1 MDNQCI
7 QKVYRMNTS
16 SIYKIFAGMLCW
28 MIPVV
33 SQAWW
38 HEDWEF
44 RKELIVDTS
53 VLSEVSDGVTDD
65 VQVLV
70 RLHVGNFSY
79 FMDVKENGEDIRFI
93 DGDDKTPLK
102 FHIERFDPIN
112 QMALIWVRIPNAGGI
127 SGARPVWMYYGNQE
141 AAAGA
146 DSGATYD
153 IPHALVMHFANPQD
167 IGHDATAYGNH
178 AQVNGVGPAEGVIG
192 AAASFNG
199 SGIITVPA
207 GRGLQGE
214 AETGFTLSTWFKVD
228 EIQSG
233 SVIANW
239 AGDSGSLSVRI
250 VGEQVHI
257 ELAGDDGAMHQL
269 ESRTQIAIGSWNHL
283 AVTGGDEGIILY
295 INGVAEGEL
304 PVSIPSLGGDLI
316 LGTDNTTDGGLVG
329 YLDEVNVASKAHSG
343 AWIAFSHQAQAS
355 DSMLVQFGED
365 GQQEASGGH
374 SAFSTILRNVTVDGW
389 VVIVILAIMGVISWM
404 VMFSKGLVINRIR
417 RDNANFLQQFAKLGT
432 SQVDRLDSDEAE
444 SDSDASSIL
453 TALSGRHKHFESS
466 NIYQIYHAGVQE
478 MHHRTPKAVGAQAAT
493 LTLSDQAINAIRA
506 TMDGVLIRQMQKLN
520 SQIVLLTIAI
530 SGGPFLGLLGTVV
543 GVMIVFAEI
552 AAVGDVNVNAIAP
565 GIAAALVAT
574 AAGVGVAIPALF
586 GYNYLGSR
594 IKEISADMHV
604 FVDEFVA
611 KIAEQHS

>member
-1 MDNQCI
+1 
-7 QKVYRMNTS
+7 MNTS
-16 SIYKIFAGMLCW
+16 SIYKIFAGLLCW
-28 MIPVV
+28 MIPLV

-44 RKELIVDTS
+44 RKELIVDAA
-53 VLSEVSDGVTDD
+53 LSPEVSDGVTDD

-79 FMDVKENGEDIRFI
+79 FMDIKQNGEDLRFI

-102 FHIERFDPIN
+102 FDIERFDPIN
-112 QMALIWVRIPNAGGI
+112 QMALIWVRIPTATGI
-127 SGARPVWMYYGNQE
+127 SGTRPVWMYYGNEE

-153 IPHALVMHFANPQD
+153 TQHALVLHFANPQD
-167 IGHDATAYGNH
+167 IGHDATAYENH
-178 AQVNGVGPAEGVIG
+178 AQMNGVGPAEGVIG

-199 SGIITVPA
+199 SGMMTVPA
-207 GRGLQGE
+207 GRGLQGA

-228 EIQSG
+228 EIQPG
-233 SVIANW
+233 AVIANW
-239 AGDSGSLSVRI
+239 AGDTGNLSVRI
-250 VGEQVHI
+250 VGERVRV
-257 ELAGDDGAMHQL
+257 ELAGVDGVVHEL
-269 ESRTQIAIGSWNHL
+269 ESNTPSVVGSWNHL
-283 AVTGGDEGIILY
+283 AVTGGDDGISLY
-295 INGVAEGEL
+295 INGAVEGEL
-304 PVSIPSLGGDLI
+304 PVAIPPLRGDLMF
-316 LGTDNTTDGGLVG
+316 GTDNTTGGGLVG
-329 YLDEVNVASKAHSG
+329 YLDEVHVASKARS
-343 AWIAFSHQAQAS
+343 ADWIGFAYKAQAA
-355 DSMLVQFGED
+355 DSMLIQFGED

-389 VVIVILAIMGVISWM
+389 VVIVILAIMGVISWL

-432 SQVDRLDSDEAE
+432 SQVDRLDSDEADADL
-444 SDSDASSIL
+444 DSSAML

-478 MHHRTPKAVGAQAAT
+478 MHHRTPKAVGAQVAP
-493 LTLSDQAINAIRA
+493 LTLSDQAVGAIRA